1 MRLTYVLVLLEAAVI
16 ATLYATD
23 ASDVTL
29 SGLNMANA
37 VVLANDQENFGNHRR
52 FLRTYKEDV
61 ATADDEDDHDQD
73 KKNDDEEERMF
84 SGWKDKLKAAGTI
97 VFDSAGNTFFKLR
110 NTNGNLQKIATLI
123 QLAFL
128 LPPRQSVNH
137 RRDGAMDPLLLVL
150 ADWLAVPVRFF
161 RLLV

>member
-84 SGWKDKLKAAGTI
+84 SGWKDKLKAAGTVAKLSRAKSFNLMPLALKNI
-97 VFDSAGNTFFKLR
+97 DDAGELKALFSQFKPLIKNKQLR
-110 NTNGNLQKIATLI
+110 RSKTDATYKSIKTTKTEQHL
-123 QLAFL
+123 
-128 LPPRQSVNH
+128 R
-137 RRDGAMDPLLLVL
+137 
-150 ADWLAVPVRFF
+150 
-161 RLLV
+161 